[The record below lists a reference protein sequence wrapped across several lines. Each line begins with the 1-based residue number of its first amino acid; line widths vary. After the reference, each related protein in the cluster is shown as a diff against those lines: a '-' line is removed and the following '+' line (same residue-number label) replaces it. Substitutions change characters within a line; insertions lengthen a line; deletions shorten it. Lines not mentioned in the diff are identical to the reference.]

1 MLLSNCEKMKRA
13 LSRACVFHDQ
23 SAKWLLPSLG
33 FMVVNPA
40 LWKLLLGLPFKIILI
55 PEREPSLVKNWWFF
69 LHFLLL
75 LHAVFLQG
83 FTSLPKPYR
92 WG

>member
-1 MLLSNCEKMKRA
+1 MKRI
-13 LSRACVFHDQ
+13 LSRICVFHDQ

-55 PEREPSLVKNWWFF
+55 PEYEPLFEKLVVLSSFF
-69 LHFLLL
+69 SCCCMQFTCKVLLHF
-75 LHAVFLQG
+75 QNRTDG
-83 FTSLPKPYR
+83 
-92 WG
+92 GE